1 MATVSNEV
9 FQDQL
14 ELRRQRLLALSPAD
28 EAKGEVAVLLQEID
42 HALERLQKG
51 TFGICEE
58 CKGGI
63 EADALIA
70 NPTLRICLDH
80 FTSSQ
85 RRTLEHDLELAH
97 QIQHR
102 LLPQNGQSLNGWDIH
117 YHYQP
122 ANLVSGD
129 YCDLIFPQD
138 ARDET
143 IFLLGD
149 VSGKG
154 VAAAMLMTQLH
165 AMFRTLGS
173 LALPLNRLLASANQV
188 LSQSALS
195 GHFATLVA
203 GRANACGNIEI
214 AGAGHVPALLVSE
227 NGVTRVPASG
237 LPLGISAAAQYPS
250 QSFRLNPGDTLLL
263 YSDGLSEAENPAG
276 DQYGQDRLEKLLAAN
291 KSSNAAQLLSACLAD
306 LHAFRGSNKL
316 ADDLTV
322 MVVQRARA

>member
-14 ELRRQRLLALSPAD
+14 ELRRQKLLALSPAD
-28 EAKGEVAVLLQEID
+28 ETKGEVAVLLQEID

-102 LLPQNGQSLNGWDIH
+102 LLPQNGQSLHGWEIH

-173 LALPLNRLLASANQV
+173 LGLPLNRLLASANQV
-188 LSQSALS
+188 LGQSNLS
-195 GHFATLVA
+195 GQFATLIA
-203 GRANACGNIEI
+203 GRANACGSIEI

-227 NGVTRVPASG
+227 KA
-237 LPLGISAAAQYPS
+237 
-250 QSFRLNPGDTLLL
+250 
-263 YSDGLSEAENPAG
+263 
-276 DQYGQDRLEKLLAAN
+276 
-291 KSSNAAQLLSACLAD
+291 
-306 LHAFRGSNKL
+306 
-316 ADDLTV
+316 
-322 MVVQRARA
+322 